1 MGALRTGNP
10 PEPPQHRLF
19 SLFLSLGHAIFKL
32 TYLSNH
38 DYKHL
43 YFESDAATINEIVL
57 KVSVLGPGARCAG
70 PASTRF
76 SGLAAAPPPDTAQGS
91 EARVAEEGPTG
102 EHPPPEPHHG
112 SAALHPPAKQ
122 DPLRPP
128 PNSPVILILCIFIYP
143 FFMPYFFPSIHCQE
157 PLEAPGIDTEEI
169 FGIVRRHHYVLKVVL
184 ATCSKHAGLYV
195 CHRVGDAHRASS
207 CAST

>member
-1 MGALRTGNP
+1 MGPPHREPTRTP
-10 PEPPQHRLF
+10 STRP
-19 SLFLSLGHAIFKL
+19 FLSLSPGHAIFKL

-57 KVSVLGPGARCAG
+57 KVSVLGPGASCAG

-76 SGLAAAPPPDTAQGS
+76 SGLAAAPPPSTAQGS
-91 EARVAEEGPTG
+91 GARVAEEEPTG
-102 EHPPPEPHHG
+102 EGPRPESHHG

-128 PNSPVILILCIFIYP
+128 PGSPVILILCIFIYP
-143 FFMPYFFPSIHCQE
+143 FLCPISFLPSIVRSPLRLQE
-157 PLEAPGIDTEEI
+157 
-169 FGIVRRHHYVLKVVL
+169 
-184 ATCSKHAGLYV
+184 
-195 CHRVGDAHRASS
+195 
-207 CAST
+207 